1 MVDQPL
7 RCAGALIMNVD
18 GRLFVQRRS
27 PTRSLFPNAWDIVG
41 GHLEA
46 GESVIDALRREIAE
60 ETGWRL
66 THIVAEL
73 PPVTYVG
80 EDGATRIEEDFLVRV
95 EGDLDRPRLE
105 AGKHTEFRWIG
116 FEDVAGLLG
125 DGPGDD
131 VARRILTAA
140 FRTVRDLGLVP

>member
-7 RCAGALIMNVD
+7 RCAGALIMNGD

-27 PTRSLFPNAWDIVG
+27 STRSLFPNAWDIVG

-46 GESVIDALRREIAE
+46 GESVIDALRREITE

-73 PPVTYVG
+73 PPVTYLGDDGDERV
-80 EDGATRIEEDFLVRV
+80 EDDFLVRV
-95 EGDLDRPRLE
+95 EGDLDQPRLE

-116 FEDVAGLLG
+116 AHEVTDLLG

-131 VARRILTAA
+131 LARRILTVA
-140 FRTVRDLGLVP
+140 FHTVRELGLTG

>member
-1 MVDQPL
+1 MVTPDRSSLKTCVCRYGLEMTGRPL
-7 RCAGALIMNVD
+7 RCAGALIMNSD

-46 GESVIDALRREIAE
+46 GETVIEALRREITE

-73 PPVTYVG
+73 PPVTYTG
-80 EDGATRIEEDFLVRV
+80 EDGHER
-95 EGDLDRPRLE
+95 
-105 AGKHTEFRWIG
+105 
-116 FEDVAGLLG
+116 
-125 DGPGDD
+125 
-131 VARRILTAA
+131 
-140 FRTVRDLGLVP
+140 